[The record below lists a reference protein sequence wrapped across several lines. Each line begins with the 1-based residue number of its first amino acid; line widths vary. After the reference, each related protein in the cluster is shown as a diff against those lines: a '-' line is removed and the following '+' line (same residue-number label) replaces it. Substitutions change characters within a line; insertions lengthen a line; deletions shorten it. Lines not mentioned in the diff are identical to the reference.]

1 MEGWPEVEKRFQ
13 RLIVNWF
20 LLRSRFGQCIGEL
33 SSAACF
39 ACPTQKLSKAAVW
52 IFFF

>member
-33 SSAACF
+33 MSSTLLCCVF
-39 ACPTQKLSKAAVW
+39 R
-52 IFFF
+52 FF